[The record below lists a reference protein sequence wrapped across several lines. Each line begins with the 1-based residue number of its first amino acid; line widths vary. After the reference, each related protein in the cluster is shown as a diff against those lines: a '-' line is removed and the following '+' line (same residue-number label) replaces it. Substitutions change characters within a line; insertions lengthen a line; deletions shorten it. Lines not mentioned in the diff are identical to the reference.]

1 MGLRFIIGPAGSGK
15 TQYIIDSV
23 IEGLLRD
30 GSASQGPEAGPFD
43 ILSKPPVL
51 IIVPDQATFQME
63 KAILEDGRIRGFMNL
78 HVLGFR
84 RLCLKVLDEVGGV
97 TRPFITPVGRSMA
110 VQSILW
116 EHRDDLKVYA
126 PLVDY
131 PGFRDEVIRAFSE
144 FSAYDISPEDL
155 KTLSMGQ
162 ASHPPFLSQKLQDL
176 ELIYRKY
183 REFLQDRLL
192 DPDDYLI
199 LAAQR
204 IPRSSF
210 HPQGV
215 RSYRGHPEN
224 RIPGKSG
231 ALHGSGG
238 NPAPA

>member
-84 RLCLKVLDEVGGV
+84 RLGLKVLDEVGGV

-110 VQSILW
+110 V
-116 EHRDDLKVYA
+116 
-126 PLVDY
+126 
-131 PGFRDEVIRAFSE
+131 
-144 FSAYDISPEDL
+144 
-155 KTLSMGQ
+155 
-162 ASHPPFLSQKLQDL
+162 
-176 ELIYRKY
+176 
-183 REFLQDRLL
+183 
-192 DPDDYLI
+192 
-199 LAAQR
+199 
-204 IPRSSF
+204 
-210 HPQGV
+210 
-215 RSYRGHPEN
+215 
-224 RIPGKSG
+224 
-231 ALHGSGG
+231 
-238 NPAPA
+238 